1 MNVVAYL
8 NESSNIRLLVLY
20 KEGKHKGMAYT
31 QCWYQNESSNI
42 RPSVL
47 YIGLGDSGLTGMAY
61 TKWCNQNELE
71 YRYQLCAVHRVWGTR
86 EWHIQYT
93 VLESESQ
100 LPRHTTPY
108 TNFTALQVWSGWQ
121 PHLINFI
128 ILAGA
133 FIDYNCAISFIGWLI
148 RNISISV
155 PSRLTYMLSLQS
167 VIDCIQIICHW
178 LYSQSEIP

>member
-1 MNVVAYL
+1 MNIVAYL

-61 TKWCNQNELE
+61 TKWCNQNELG
-71 YRYQLCAVHRVWGTR
+71 YRYQLCAAHRVWGTR

-100 LPRHTTPY
+100 LPRHITPY
-108 TNFTALQVWSGWQ
+108 TNFTG
-121 PHLINFI
+121 
-128 ILAGA
+128 
-133 FIDYNCAISFIGWLI
+133 LI
-148 RNISISV
+148 R
-155 PSRLTYMLSLQS
+155 LTTTSDQFHYTSGG
-167 VIDCIQIICHW
+167 
-178 LYSQSEIP
+178 SQSAPPPKSRREGDDIGYSGGIY